1 MRTHQ
6 IHFRVTEK
14 EYAAIERAAK
24 ESKMSI
30 SEYLRAGIGIKRYK
44 PSDDA
49 AMKDLTKQLSRI
61 GNNLNQLVVI
71 ERTVGADPDEILK
84 TLKAIQ
90 STRTEILKMLSD
102 E

>member
-1 MRTHQ
+1 
-6 IHFRVTEK
+6 
-14 EYAAIERAAK
+14 
-24 ESKMSI
+24 MSI
-30 SEYLRAGIGIKRYK
+30 SEYLRAGIGTKRCK

-49 AMKDLTKQLSRI
+49 TMKDLTRQLSRI

-71 ERTVGADPDEILK
+71 ERSVGADPDEILK

>member
-1 MRTHQ
+1 MRNKA
-6 IHFRVTEK
+6 IYFRVTEK
-14 EYAAIERAAK
+14 EYTAIERAAK

-30 SEYLRAGIGIKRYK
+30 SEYLRAGIGTKRYK
-44 PSDDA
+44 PSNDA
-49 AMKDLTKQLSRI
+49 AMKDLTRQLSRI

-71 ERTVGADPDEILK
+71 ERSIGADPEEIQK